1 MSGRGSGGKAKA
13 KPNRAQII
21 LVYNSLVGAGAPLYL
36 TAVLDYLAAEVLE
49 LVGNA
54 ALDNKRTRI
63 ILLHLLLAIRNEDEL
78 NKLLSGVTI
87 AQGDVLPNI

>member
-1 MSGRGSGGKAKA
+1 MSGRDSGGKAKA

-21 LVYNSLVGAGAPLYL
+21 LSWCGCSPLF
-36 TAVLDYLAAEVLE
+36 DSSSGYLAAEVLE